1 VSRPGPKRGG
11 RKPSRPPGRKP
22 ATGKTPAAKTP
33 ARKPPATRGAAPRRP
48 PAGRGSAPRP
58 PVRDRAPS
66 PARRNQ
72 HRGLGGDQ
80 VEGRQAVRELL
91 LAGRRRVHELLMASD
106 LDPAPVLDEIR
117 ELAAEARVPIK
128 EVARTR
134 LEAQARTEAPQGVLA
149 LAAELPE
156 ADLDDL
162 ARSGP
167 VGRPPFLVALDGVT
181 DPGNLGALLRNAEG
195 AGATGI
201 VLPKHR
207 SVHVTPAAA
216 KAAAGAIE
224 HLPIALVG
232 GLPAALARLRELG
245 VWVVGLDGSADQP
258 LWSLDLG
265 DEPVALVL
273 GAEGSGLGRL
283 VRERCDAVVAIPLA
297 GHLGSLNVA
306 AAGALAC
313 FEVARRRS
321 PG

>member
-1 VSRPGPKRGG
+1 
-11 RKPSRPPGRKP
+11 
-22 ATGKTPAAKTP
+22 
-33 ARKPPATRGAAPRRP
+33 
-48 PAGRGSAPRP
+48 
-58 PVRDRAPS
+58 
-66 PARRNQ
+66 
-72 HRGLGGDQ
+72 

-91 LAGRRRVHELLMASD
+91 LAGRRRVHEILLASD
-106 LDPAPVLDEIR
+106 LDPAPVLHDIR
-117 ELAAEARVPIK
+117 ELAAEGRVPVK

-134 LEAQARTEAPQGVLA
+134 LDAQARTEAPQGVIA
-149 LAAELPE
+149 RAAELPE

-162 ARSGP
+162 ARPGP
-167 VGRPPFLVALDGVT
+167 GGRAPFLVALDGVT
-181 DPGNLGALLRNAEG
+181 DPGNLGALLRSAEG

-207 SVHVTPAAA
+207 SVHVTPTAA

-224 HLPIALVG
+224 HLPMALVG
-232 GLPAALARLRELG
+232 GLPAALARLREMG
-245 VWVVGLDGSADQP
+245 VWVIGLDGGADQP
-258 LWSLDLG
+258 LWSIDLG

-283 VRERCDAVVAIPLA
+283 VKTRCDAVVAIPLA
-297 GHLGSLNVA
+297 GRLGSLNVA